1 MIYSIS
7 KIEAA
12 VEQLDWAIR
21 LFLDHKAY
29 IPAITLAGAAEK
41 IIGEAVKEES
51 AHNKLKEKFSAKLEM
66 PKKKLSDEHLNFAK
80 NWLKHW
86 KEQKDQEI
94 IELKLEYEAMQY
106 MFRCI
111 ANLAIYDQSAS
122 SETPRFMAW
131 VEANKRGLWN
141 SL

>member
-21 LFLDHKAY
+21 LFLDHEAY
-29 IPAITLAGAAEK
+29 IPAITLAGAAEE
-41 IIGEAVKEES
+41 IIGEAVKEKS
-51 AHNKLKEKFSAKLEM
+51 AHNKLKERLSEKLEI
-66 PKKKLSDEHLNFAK
+66 PNKKLSDEHLNFAK

-86 KEQKDQEI
+86 KDQKDPEV

-111 ANLAIYDQSAS
+111 TNLAIYDQSAS

-131 VEANKRGLWN
+131 VEANKREL
-141 SL
+141 